1 VKASAWLKEIEKSFE
16 IKGTGDAQK
25 TVFAAYLLKE
35 KPTTCERLKRTWSLL
50 V

>member
-1 VKASAWLKEIEKSFE
+1 VKVSSWLKEIEKLFE

-25 TVFAAYLLKE
+25 TVLAAYLLKE
-35 KPTTCERLKRTWSLL
+35 KPTTCERLKRIWILL

>member
-16 IKGTGDAQK
+16 IKGTEDAQK
-25 TVFAAYLLKE
+25 TVLAAYLLKE
-35 KPTTCERLKRTWSLL
+35 KPTTCERIKRTWSLL